1 MLFRISIRTLSWKPN
16 CQPMHGPW
24 GCVRIMTLGGYTDRC
39 GKVVTS
45 LVVCF
50 GHSQCI
56 TDMLYAYR
64 TQTRLK
70 LLVRRWSGRFNQRFP
85 KLWSA
90 RNLWAG
96 CWKRSVF
103 EHPYCQSTDQETL
116 KKQYKDEAW
125 QHCCRA
131 KSRRVTECPWTESR
145 HFDRYR
151 LDGIRKE
158 DC

>member
-1 MLFRISIRTLSWKPN
+1 MG
-16 CQPMHGPW
+16 HG
-24 GCVRIMTLGGYTDRC
+24 GCTRIMMLGCCTDWIGPFNRPHGIRC
-39 GKVVTS
+39 RTYQQTCKNPETRFFWCWSG
-45 LVVCF
+45 L
-50 GHSQCI
+50 QN
-56 TDMLYAYR
+56 AYR